1 MNNTMAKELNLMTL
15 LNETGILAENI
26 CSSANSYKN
35 TEDKARKRQYQASK
49 DYDENAKY
57 TILNPSKAYEN
68 CGLTIFD
75 IDFPV
80 WEDRF
85 ESDFQKAV
93 QKLKEMGVAYSQ
105 SPYGMKLYLRLDKAH
120 IPDFAKDYTILEQQW
135 SLGNKQKDCICEI
148 LHLKNKHCDY
158 ALTNDEE
165 NTYYTLD
172 NMENLFKPWDISQ
185 EIEEFFEALSATAI
199 HQKESNTKTIAS
211 RQYGIKDAEN
221 VEDEI
226 HRKNAKKF
234 NELGK
239 SMKEFLPW
247 LMDRLEIKIETHSN
261 DGCNDG
267 VRIAYKLLQN
277 PYAFN
282 REDFEE
288 FLSCYAQLHNGVC
301 FPAGSLAKEF
311 ESKVIIPLKEEK
323 QKQDSIALKQ
333 IYVCCNTHTKQY
345 FVIEETQ
352 ENSGVFDTWEHQ
364 STAFIG
370 NALGVKPSELG
381 FHRIELDNTHP
392 KILSHNG
399 SEITFNPTLNEIARI
414 PERREWINDRSCF
427 DSLEL
432 DHRTRILFENIYG
445 LNVELAIMKEAFRF
459 GRYCLGEGMDGRSKL
474 KSFDILLS
482 TQRGTGKSSFVELIT
497 KIYMSNPT
505 RAITDFVGKYPE
517 VNSYNGQIMY
527 AGSITERSVSL
538 SYDEH
543 GMSRTDFEFLKEIQS
558 PMGTSIPKKMQS
570 TKVINPPHIY
580 CYVSVNYDEGNI
592 GKIYYSNDTSL
603 NNSIFLSYNLEA
615 KTLIE
620 LLSAKDR
627 EWLMG
632 STEAVSNLRKYLL
645 RVFNTLSDEDK
656 DGIMDCSRF
665 VAKSFYRP
673 QDFLTLTK
681 GSKTSASKG
690 EYVKALQNRDI
701 DSLCRVLNDEILG
714 LLEEKQPK
722 IYESLNKKV
731 QEYLDGVSSELDF
744 RRGEHNAVCKI
755 LQITASH
762 YQDCFTSKGENGK
775 LKIG

>member
-1 MNNTMAKELNLMTL
+1 MA
-15 LNETGILAENI
+15 
-26 CSSANSYKN
+26 
-35 TEDKARKRQYQASK
+35 
-49 DYDENAKY
+49 
-57 TILNPSKAYEN
+57 
-68 CGLTIFD
+68 IFD

-85 ESDFQKAV
+85 ESNFQKAV

-165 NTYYTLD
+165 NTYYTLT
-172 NMENLFKPWDISQ
+172 NMGNLFKPWDISQ
-185 EIEEFFEALSATAI
+185 EIEEFFEALSVTAI

-234 NELGK
+234 NEPGK
-239 SMKEFLPW
+239 SMRDFLPW
-247 LMDRLEIKIETHSN
+247 LIDRLEIKIETHSN

-323 QKQDSIALKQ
+323 HKQDSIAIKQ

-345 FVIEETQ
+345 FVIEEIQ
-352 ENSGVFDTWEHQ
+352 ENSGVFDTWEHS

-381 FHRIELDNTHP
+381 FHRIELDCTHL

-399 SEITFNPTLNEIARI
+399 SEITFNPTLNEIAKI
-414 PERREWINDRSCF
+414 PERREWINDKSCF
-427 DSLEL
+427 DGVEL

-482 TQRGTGKSSFVELIT
+482 AHRGTGKTSFVELVT
-497 KIYMSNPT
+497 RLYMSEPQKT
-505 RAITDFVGKYPE
+505 TDDFVAKKPE

-527 AGSITERSVSL
+527 AGTITEKSVSL
-538 SYDEH
+538 YYDEH
-543 GMSRTDFEFLKEIQS
+543 GMSRTDFEFLKEVQS
-558 PMGTSIPKKMQS
+558 PMGTSVAKKMQS

-580 CYVSVNYDEGNI
+580 CYVSANYDDGEVSR
-592 GKIYYSNDTSL
+592 IYYSNDTSL
-603 NNSIFLSYNLEA
+603 NSSIFLSYNTEA
-615 KTLIE
+615 KSLIE

-627 EWLMG
+627 EWLM
-632 STEAVSNLRKYLL
+632 SNTEAVSNLRKYLL
-645 RVFNTLSDEDK
+645 QVFNTLSDEDK

-673 QDFLTLTK
+673 QDYLTLTK
-681 GSKTSASKG
+681 GSKASVSKG

-722 IYESLNKKV
+722 IHESLNKKV
-731 QEYLDGVSSELDF
+731 QEYGW
-744 RRGEHNAVCKI
+744 
-755 LQITASH
+755 
-762 YQDCFTSKGENGK
+762 SKYRARFQKG
-775 LKIG
+775 